1 MSDPGFSTFVVPA
14 LPGARPLRAAV
25 TRLRSRRRGTSDSGD
40 IGFRSRRR
48 VLLLSHAL
56 VDTGMGYWYTDW
68 AIVDD

>member
-1 MSDPGFSTFVVPA
+1 MPDPGFSTFVIPA
-14 LPGARPLRAAV
+14 LPAARPLRAAV
-25 TRLRSRRRGTSDSGD
+25 TRLRSRLRGAPGGADA
-40 IGFRSRRR
+40 GFRSRRR